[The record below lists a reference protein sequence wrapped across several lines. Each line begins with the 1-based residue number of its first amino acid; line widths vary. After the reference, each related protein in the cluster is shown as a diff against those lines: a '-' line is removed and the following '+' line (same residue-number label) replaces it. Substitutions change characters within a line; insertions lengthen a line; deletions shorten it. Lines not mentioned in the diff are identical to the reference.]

1 MSLNKNNKS
10 IGGSLK
16 SPVVLNSEFR
26 DTLKQL
32 ENTDESYF
40 ITGRAG
46 TGKSTLLRLFS
57 DTTKKKIVILA
68 PTGIAALNVKGQ
80 TIHSFFKF
88 APNFLAKAGIKKV
101 KNSRVYKN
109 LDTIIIDEISM
120 VRADMLDNIDLF
132 LRLNRANPLP
142 FGGVQM
148 IFIGDLFQIPP
159 VISTD
164 FEKKFIHENYETP
177 FFFSAA
183 VFNSVDFFFN
193 VIELNQVFRQN
204 DHRFINLLES
214 IRLNQMDWDLLE
226 ELNSRYNPE
235 EILEGFYI
243 TLSARNAQVQKLN
256 EIKLQE
262 ISRRI
267 YSYPATVSGNFPNN
281 TFPTDYELSLKIGAQ
296 VMFIRNDI
304 DKRYVNGTIGKVV
317 DLGTNKIVVEI
328 IKNDRK
334 IHIDVDLE
342 EWEAVKYYTDTS
354 NPQKIDL
361 EVIGTF
367 TQYPLK
373 LAWAITIH
381 KSQGKT
387 FENVIIDLGKKGAF
401 ASGQT
406 YVALSRCTSLE
417 GIVLKTPI
425 KPQDIMVDPRII
437 DFLENK
443 RRF

>member
-1 MSLNKNNKS
+1 MSLSQENKQK
-10 IGGSLK
+10 GVLK
-16 SPVVLNSEFR
+16 APIVLNSEFR

-32 ENTDESYF
+32 EDTNDSFF

-57 DTTKKKIVILA
+57 DTTRKKIVILA

-88 APNFLAKAGIKKV
+88 APNFLAKTGIKKV
-101 KNSRVYKN
+101 KSSKIYKN
-109 LDTIIIDEISM
+109 LDTIVIDEISM

-132 LRLNRANPLP
+132 LRLNRDNPLP

-159 VISTD
+159 VVSTD
-164 FEKKFIHENYETP
+164 FERKFLHDNYDTP
-177 FFFSAA
+177 YFFSAQA
-183 VFNSVDFFFN
+183 LSSDDFYLN
-193 VIELNQVFRQN
+193 TIELNQVFRQN

-226 ELNSRYNPE
+226 ELNSRYNPD
-235 EILEGFYI
+235 EILDGFYI
-243 TLSARNAQVQKLN
+243 TLSARNSQVQKLN
-256 EIKLQE
+256 DAKLQE

-267 YSYPATVSGNFPNN
+267 YSYPATVSGNFQVN
-281 TFPTDYELSLKIGAQ
+281 TFPTDYELTLKVCAQ

-304 DKRYVNGTIGKVV
+304 EKRFVNGTIGKVI
-317 DLGTNKIVVEI
+317 DLETNKITVEI
-328 IKNDRK
+328 NKDNQK
-334 IHIDVDLE
+334 INVDVDLE
-342 EWEAVKYYTDTS
+342 EWEAVRYYAKST
-354 NPQKIDL
+354 NPKEIEL
-361 EVIGTF
+361 EVVGTF

-387 FENVIIDLGKKGAF
+387 FDNVIIDLGKKGAF

-406 YVALSRCTSLE
+406 YVALSRCTTLE
-417 GIVLKTPI
+417 GIVLNTPI

-437 DFLENK
+437 DFLENQK
-443 RRF
+443 RR

>member
-1 MSLNKNNKS
+1 MSLNEKNNS
-10 IGGSLK
+10 LGGGLK
-16 SPVVLNSEFR
+16 APVVLNSEFR
-26 DTLKQL
+26 ETLKQL
-32 ENTDESYF
+32 EETNESFF

-109 LDTIIIDEISM
+109 LDTIVIDEISM

-132 LRLNRANPLP
+132 LRLNRNNPLP

-159 VISTD
+159 VVSTD
-164 FEKKFIHENYETP
+164 FERKFLHENYETP
-177 FFFSAA
+177 YFFSALA
-183 VFNSVDFFFN
+183 LNSERFYLN

-243 TLSARNAQVQKLN
+243 TLSARNSQVQRIN
-256 EIKLQE
+256 DQKLQE

-267 YSYPATVSGNFPNN
+267 YTYPATVAGNFSVN
-281 TFPTDYELSLKIGAQ
+281 TYPTDYELSLKVGAQ
-296 VMFIRNDI
+296 VMFIRNDME
-304 DKRYVNGTIGKVV
+304 KRYVNGTIGKVIE
-317 DLGTNKIVVEI
+317 LESNRIIVEI
-328 IKNDRK
+328 NKNEEK

-342 EWEAVKYYTDTS
+342 EWEAVKYITDK
-354 NPQKIDL
+354 NDPKKIDI
-361 EVIGTF
+361 EVVGTF

-387 FENVIIDLGKKGAF
+387 FDNVIIDLGKKGAF

-417 GIVLKTPI
+417 GIILSTPI
-425 KPQDIMVDPRII
+425 KPQDIMIDPRII
-437 DFLENK
+437 DYLENQK
-443 RRF
+443 RF